1 MRTGTTASHSRA
13 NVHSVEGARCEA
25 NMNAVAGV
33 RREKPT
39 RALAAATTIAFL
51 ALVLWA
57 FARTYYLKL
66 LFDTPALPV
75 LLHVHGL
82 VMSGWV
88 ALLVTQTT
96 LIAAHRVRWHRRLGV
111 IGIAWAALVVA
122 MGSIVTIGAAAR
134 DVRAASPLGPVH
146 VTIMGLELLQMAFFA
161 AFVATAIAYRQR
173 RDIHGR
179 LMLMTIVC
187 MLPSA
192 ITRLPFDFIGNREVM
207 FALDLA
213 VIGAIAFDTWRGRRL
228 HPALAWAGAAFL
240 AAMNVAFFVFQTPA
254 FVRFGSAL
262 VA

>member
-1 MRTGTTASHSRA
+1 
-13 NVHSVEGARCEA
+13 
-25 NMNAVAGV
+25 MNALAGV
-33 RREKPT
+33 RSEASD
-39 RALAAATTIAFL
+39 RAFAVGATIAFF
-51 ALVLWA
+51 ALVLWV
-57 FARTYYLKL
+57 FAKTYYFKR

-75 LLHVHGL
+75 LLHVHGA

-88 ALLVTQTT
+88 ALLVAQTT
-96 LIAAHRVRWHRRLGV
+96 LVAAHRVRWHRRLGIV
-111 IGIAWAALVVA
+111 GVAWAALVVA
-122 MGSIVTIGAAAR
+122 MGSAVTVNAAAR
-134 DVRAASPLGPVH
+134 DVRDASPLGPVH

-161 AFVATAIAYRQR
+161 AFVAIAVAYRRR

-207 FALDLA
+207 IALDVA
-213 VIGAIAFDTWRGRRL
+213 VLGAIVLDAWRHRRL
-228 HPALAWAGAAFL
+228 HPALGWAGAAFL
-240 AAMNVAFFVFQTPA
+240 AAMNAAFFAFQTPA